1 MQAQTTPPMTKT
13 TRLMKLLLIAESL
26 NSFARWRR
34 RLQRSLEGRS
44 AAEAEAAAAAMPTA
58 AQ

>member
-1 MQAQTTPPMTKT
+1 MTKT